1 MNKHLQDVIKKLEE
15 IYNEQLSEGAR
26 NYLEVDIGELGKQ
39 LGYADLETDYRRV
52 FSGVLLKN
60 HLSGMKVRI
69 DGRTFV
75 NYAQFDSGIA
85 VPGYVAR
92 EVGLPSKKFRA
103 QDSMICNF
111 N

>member
-52 FSGVLLKN
+52 LRWCS
-60 HLSGMKVRI
+60 
-69 DGRTFV
+69 
-75 NYAQFDSGIA
+75 
-85 VPGYVAR
+85 
-92 EVGLPSKKFRA
+92 
-103 QDSMICNF
+103 
-111 N
+111 